1 MKANEIMTSAKRTF
15 SKVGFGL
22 QKKSPEILVGVG
34 IVGAVASAVLACKA
48 TTKAG
53 AIVEESK
60 NSLADIR
67 KANENGITKAGE
79 SYSAEDRRKDLAI
92 AYVQTG
98 VKFAKLYA
106 PAVMLG
112 AVSIASIL
120 ASHNIMKKRNVAL
133 AAAYAA
139 VDKSFK
145 DYRDRVIERFGEQVE
160 KELRYNIKAQEIE
173 ETVTDDKGKEKKVK
187 QNVNVAGENW
197 DGSDYGPYAKVFDDT
212 HSDWKQDS
220 EMNLFYLRARQ
231 AQANDM
237 LKSQGHLFVN
247 EVYDML
253 GFKRTKAGAV
263 VGWIYDDKKPY
274 GDNFVDFGMTE
285 IRRHDADSDEYKR
298 AFILDFNVVGD
309 ITSKIVD
316 HQNDYLAGRLVAHQH
331 SDLGSGLAEFL
342 DAGGLVAH
350 QAQLV
355 LDQRVVHFMYGCH
368 NRSLLLLKS
377 EFVICSPRDASCVR
391 VRPADGAD
399 RRRRAP
405 AGCRFCPHE

>member
-67 KANENGITKAGE
+67 EAKENGVTKAGE
-79 SYSAEDRRKDLAI
+79 SYSEEDHKKDLAI

-112 AVSIASIL
+112 AASIASIL

-160 KELRYNIKAQEIE
+160 KELRYNIKAKEIE
-173 ETVTDDKGKEKKVK
+173 TTVVDENGKEKKVK
-187 QNVNVAGENW
+187 ETVDVAAEGW
-197 DGSDYGPYAKVFDDT
+197 DPSKYSPYARIFDEG
-212 HSDWKQDS
+212 HPAYMKNAEQ
-220 EMNLFYLRARQ
+220 NKFYLLALQ
-231 AQANDM
+231 AQANDR
-237 LKSQGHLFVN
+237 LKSRGHLFLN
-247 EVYDML
+247 EVYEML
-253 GFKRTKAGAV
+253 GFRLTKAGAV
-263 VGWIYDDKKPY
+263 VGWIYDPREPM
-274 GDNFVDFGMTE
+274 GDNFVDFGMFE
-285 IRRHDADSDEYKR
+285 VCREKAVDFVNGYERS
-298 AFILDFNVVGD
+298 FILDFNVVGD
-309 ITSKIVD
+309 ITD
-316 HQNDYLAGRLVAHQH
+316 ALATHQTL
-331 SDLGSGLAEFL
+331 
-342 DAGGLVAH
+342 
-350 QAQLV
+350 
-355 LDQRVVHFMYGCH
+355 
-368 NRSLLLLKS
+368 
-377 EFVICSPRDASCVR
+377 
-391 VRPADGAD
+391 
-399 RRRRAP
+399 
-405 AGCRFCPHE
+405 

>member
-15 SKVGFGL
+15 SKVGFEF
-22 QKKSPEILVGVG
+22 QKKSPEILVAAG
-34 IVGAVASAVLACKA
+34 IIGAVASAVLACKA

-60 NSLADIR
+60 NSLTDIR
-67 KANENGITKAGE
+67 EAKENGVTKAGE
-79 SYSAEDRRKDLAI
+79 PYSEEDHKKDLAI

-112 AVSIASIL
+112 AASVASIL
-120 ASHNIMKKRNVAL
+120 ASHNMKKRNVAL

-145 DYRDRVIERFGEQVE
+145 DYRDRVLERFGEQVE

-187 QNVNVAGENW
+187 QTVNVADENW
-197 DGSDYGPYAKVFDDT
+197 GGSNYGPYAKVFDDT
-212 HSDWKQDS
+212 HPDWNQDP
-220 EMNLFYLRARQ
+220 EMNLFYMRARQ

-237 LKSQGHLFVN
+237 LKSQGHLFLN

-316 HQNDYLAGRLVAHQH
+316 HQNECLA
-331 SDLGSGLAEFL
+331 
-342 DAGGLVAH
+342 
-350 QAQLV
+350 
-355 LDQRVVHFMYGCH
+355 
-368 NRSLLLLKS
+368 
-377 EFVICSPRDASCVR
+377 
-391 VRPADGAD
+391 
-399 RRRRAP
+399 
-405 AGCRFCPHE
+405 

>member
-22 QKKSPEILVGVG
+22 QKKSPEILVGIG

-60 NSLADIR
+60 NSLTDIR
-67 KANENGITKAGE
+67 EANENGVTKAGE

-173 ETVTDDKGKEKKVK
+173 ETVTDDKGKEK
-187 QNVNVAGENW
+187 AL
-197 DGSDYGPYAKVFDDT
+197 
-212 HSDWKQDS
+212 
-220 EMNLFYLRARQ
+220 EMTIEELDLSVRSFNCL
-231 AQANDM
+231 
-237 LKSQGHLFVN
+237 
-247 EVYDML
+247 
-253 GFKRTKAGAV
+253 
-263 VGWIYDDKKPY
+263 
-274 GDNFVDFGMTE
+274 
-285 IRRHDADSDEYKR
+285 KR
-298 AFILDFNVVGD
+298 ANINTVEDL
-309 ITSKIVD
+309 ISKTEDEMMKVRNLGRKSLEEVI
-316 HQNDYLAGRLVAHQH
+316 NKLAMM
-331 SDLGSGLAEFL
+331 GL
-342 DAGGLVAH
+342 
-350 QAQLV
+350 
-355 LDQRVVHFMYGCH
+355 
-368 NRSLLLLKS
+368 SLAS
-377 EFVICSPRDASCVR
+377 EDNN
-391 VRPADGAD
+391 
-399 RRRRAP
+399 
-405 AGCRFCPHE
+405 

>member
-34 IVGAVASAVLACKA
+34 IVGAIASAVLACKA

-67 KANENGITKAGE
+67 EAKENGVTKAGE
-79 SYSAEDRRKDLAI
+79 SYSEEDHKKDLAI

-112 AVSIASIL
+112 AASIASIL

-160 KELRYNIKAQEIE
+160 KELRYNIKAKEIE
-173 ETVTDDKGKEKKVK
+173 TTVVDENGKEKKVK
-187 QNVNVAGENW
+187 ETVDTEVLVIGGGAIGLLMVQLAKLSGASQVLLSEPVQTRREIGLQLGANAAIDPIHEDLTARIRALTGM
-197 DGSDYGPYAKVFDDT
+197 DGVDVVIECVGNTIATAQAFSATKRGTTVLLFSVPKSGTTHPLSLEDVYQKELTIVGSIINPDT
-212 HSDWKQDS
+212 HQRAVDLINSGRIQLAPILTHRFPIERLKDAILMQMSS
-220 EMNLFYLRARQ
+220 ES
-231 AQANDM
+231 
-237 LKSQGHLFVN
+237 LKVLVGSN
-247 EVYDML
+247 YD
-253 GFKRTKAGAV
+253 
-263 VGWIYDDKKPY
+263 
-274 GDNFVDFGMTE
+274 
-285 IRRHDADSDEYKR
+285 
-298 AFILDFNVVGD
+298 
-309 ITSKIVD
+309 
-316 HQNDYLAGRLVAHQH
+316 
-331 SDLGSGLAEFL
+331 
-342 DAGGLVAH
+342 
-350 QAQLV
+350 
-355 LDQRVVHFMYGCH
+355 
-368 NRSLLLLKS
+368 
-377 EFVICSPRDASCVR
+377 
-391 VRPADGAD
+391 
-399 RRRRAP
+399 
-405 AGCRFCPHE
+405 

>member
-22 QKKSPEILVGVG
+22 QKKSPEILVGIG

-60 NSLADIR
+60 NSLTDIR
-67 KANENGITKAGE
+67 EANENGVTKAGE

-187 QNVNVAGENW
+187 QNVNVADEGW
-197 DGSDYGPYAKVFDDT
+197 DGSNYGPYAKVFDDT
-212 HSDWKQDS
+212 HSDWKQDP
-220 EMNLFYLRARQ
+220 EMNLFL
-231 AQANDM
+231 
-237 LKSQGHLFVN
+237 N

-316 HQNDYLAGRLVAHQH
+316 HQNDYLA
-331 SDLGSGLAEFL
+331 
-342 DAGGLVAH
+342 
-350 QAQLV
+350 
-355 LDQRVVHFMYGCH
+355 
-368 NRSLLLLKS
+368 
-377 EFVICSPRDASCVR
+377 
-391 VRPADGAD
+391 
-399 RRRRAP
+399 
-405 AGCRFCPHE
+405 